1 MVVNYLIN
9 IYLLCY
15 TAYDPTLHSVFFGI
29 SYPFCFQDSKYP
41 HFLSQI
47 TIFLIHLR
55 ETWNLLKMTIVYS
68 NPWFTI
74 SLTSAL
80 LENRSP
86 MLTAWYLKPTTFFF
100 QCFKDFDKKYIGWT
114 DFYFFAVSSS
124 LPSLSLTI
132 CRCYKFRKEESQ
144 LCSKM
149 GLLTLC
155 RTAVLSTLSV
165 DGGREFRR
173 IRESAPFW
181 PPE

>member
-15 TAYDPTLHSVFFGI
+15 TASDPTLHSVSFGI
-29 SYPFCFQDSKYP
+29 SHPFCFQDSKSP

-55 ETWNLLKMTIVYS
+55 ETWNLLKLTIVYS

-80 LENRSP
+80 LENQTP

-100 QCFKDFDKKYIGWT
+100 QCFKDFDKKYIDWT
-114 DFYFFAVSSS
+114 DFYFFTVSSS
-124 LPSLSLTI
+124 LLPLSLTV
-132 CRCYKFRKEESQ
+132 CRCYKFRKEEGQ

-149 GLLTLC
+149 GLLRLFS
-155 RTAVLSTLSV
+155 TAALSILSV
-165 DGGREFRR
+165 NGGTEFRR
-173 IRESAPFW
+173 IRDSAPFR